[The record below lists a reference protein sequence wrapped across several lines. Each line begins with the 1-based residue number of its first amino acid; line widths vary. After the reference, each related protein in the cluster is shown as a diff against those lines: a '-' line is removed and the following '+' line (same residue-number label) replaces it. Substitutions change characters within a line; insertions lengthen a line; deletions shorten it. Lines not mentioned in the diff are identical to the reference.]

1 MNRTCFHGDPPS
13 RRQPAPTHR
22 PPPADRRPPTIVSLN
37 FAIGADGKI
46 TGARRDPGPWT
57 SPADQQRLLELRL
70 GADALLV
77 GRGTLEA
84 DSMSLAFPAGHPGA
98 ARQPLRCAVSR
109 TGRFDP
115 AHRLFHTPGGPVHL
129 LVTGPD
135 APPAELAARAAIHRA
150 TLPEFLAILRRDHG
164 VRRIHCEGG
173 GQLARELFALDL
185 IDTVHLTWAAHTLF
199 GGRDAPGITGP
210 PGAFLPASRHFR
222 LEHFEPSP
230 ETGECFLTYR
240 RRADGEADS
249 PLPVTCRPLSE

>member
-1 MNRTCFHGDPPS
+1 VSAAPSGSVPMTCD
-13 RRQPAPTHR
+13 RPA
-22 PPPADRRPPTIVSLN
+22 ISLN

-46 TGARRDPGPWT
+46 TGADHRPSGTWT
-57 SPADQQRLLELRL
+57 SPADHERLLALRL

-84 DSMSLAFPAGHPGA
+84 DSMSLAAPSPSGPA
-98 ARQPLRCAVSR
+98 ARRQLPLRCVVSR
-109 TGRFDP
+109 TGRFD
-115 AHRLFHTPGGPVHL
+115 AGHKLFRTPGGPVHL

-135 APPAELAARAAIHRA
+135 DAPPGLAALATIHRA
-150 TLPEFLAILRRDHG
+150 TLPEFLATLHRDHG

-185 IDTVHLTWAAHTLF
+185 VDTLHLTWVGGMLF

-210 PGAFLPASRHFR
+210 PGAFLPTTRHFR
-222 LEHFEPSP
+222 LDHFEPRP

-240 RRADGEADS
+240 RAE
-249 PLPVTCRPLSE
+249 